1 MTGENQT
8 SKVWF
13 NHALGM
19 SALLRLRGQSQVET
33 DVGSELYR
41 GINSQLV
48 AKDLGYGS
56 DLSQPDPGT
65 HKRET
70 PKIRY
75 TTLVGQ
81 RLVGLRRKF
90 RKAVDSTSK
99 IPINKTALRAI
110 QRDAIELGKSFDT
123 YPELVLPTVRYSE
136 SNATAPSSLLNDVF
150 NSFPILQ
157 DAIAWNHFWYLRLR
171 VFRLQLDCWNL
182 LETNI
187 SSEQQEMESE
197 LISKITEC
205 ADQISN
211 TVPFLVGEINEQ
223 GMYQSQSL
231 PHLRGGF
238 YGCMSGMAGLNSVIS
253 TSELD
258 RTRPC
263 MRAWAFAQLDQVGNR
278 VGLKQM
284 SEFAR
289 FYQARIRAKA
299 SVRNLVLETVD

>member
-1 MTGENQT
+1 MLHGR
-8 SKVWF
+8 
-13 NHALGM
+13 A
-19 SALLRLRGQSQVET
+19 
-33 DVGSELYR
+33 D
-41 GINSQLV
+41 
-48 AKDLGYGS
+48 
-56 DLSQPDPGT
+56 DPGT

-70 PKIRY
+70 PKVRY
-75 TTLVGQ
+75 TTLVAQ

-90 RKAVDSTSK
+90 RKAVDSTSR
-99 IPINKTALRAI
+99 IAIDKTALKVI
-110 QRDAIELGKSFDT
+110 QTDAVELGKSFDT
-123 YPELVLPTVRYSE
+123 YPELVLPIVHYSD
-136 SNATAPSSLLNDVF
+136 ATAPSSLLNDVF

-171 VFRLQLDCWNL
+171 VCRLQLDCWNL

-197 LISKITEC
+197 LISRITEC
-205 ADQISN
+205 ADQICN
-211 TVPFLVGEINEQ
+211 TVPFLVGEVDEQ

-238 YGCMSGMAGLNSVIS
+238 YGCMSGMAGLNSIIS

-263 MRAWAFAQLDQVGNR
+263 MRAWAFSQLDQVGNR

-289 FYQARIRAKA
+289 FYQAAFGRTRVFGTWSSRAWTSLQSEFLRLWA
-299 SVRNLVLETVD
+299 SGWCSCDEMKQDREARHGVIVFWIGRDLVT